1 MVKNEALIELT
12 GWLNDVRE
20 FDWGTALK
28 VSVDVRKKTPEGT
41 WETVDKTIY
50 DVTTDGKTAV
60 EGVKQVRVVGRIT
73 GTNTFQKRDGSTG
86 SSIKVRADRVEVASD
101 KVNEAAIMEAWPTAK
116 IGEAIPDNVEFNLLV
131 PAQETQVPF

>member
-28 VSVDVRKKTPEGT
+28 VSVDVRKKNHQGD
-41 WETVDKTIY
+41 WETVDKTVY
-50 DVTTDGKTAV
+50 DVTTDGKTPL
-60 EGVKQVRVVGRIT
+60 EGVKQVKVKGRIT

-86 SSIKVRADRVEVASD
+86 AAVKVRAELITPAGD
-101 KVNEAAIMEAWPTAK
+101 KVSEAAIMGQWPSAQ
-116 IGEAIPDNVEFNLLV
+116 IGQATPVDESA
-131 PAQETQVPF
+131 PF

>member
-1 MVKNEALIELT
+1 MIKNEALIDVT
-12 GWLNDVRE
+12 GWLNDVKE

-50 DVTTDGKTAV
+50 DITTDGKTAL
-60 EGVKQVRVVGRIT
+60 EGVKQVKVVGRIS

-86 SSIKVRADRVEVASD
+86 VSIKVRAESVTIASD
-101 KVNEAAIMEAWPTAK
+101 KVNEAAIMETWPTAK
-116 IGEAIPDNVEFNLLV
+116 MGPAIDES
-131 PAQETQVPF
+131 VPF

>member
-50 DVTTDGKTAV
+50 DVTTDGKTPL
-60 EGVKQVRVVGRIT
+60 EGVKQVTVKGRIT

-86 SSIKVRADRVEVASD
+86 AAVKVRAESIIIASD
-101 KVNEAAIMEAWPTAK
+101 KRNEAAIMDTWPTAQ
-116 IGEAIPDNVEFNLLV
+116 IGQAEPIDQGA
-131 PAQETQVPF
+131 PF

>member
-12 GWLNDVRE
+12 GWLNDVKE
-20 FDWGTALK
+20 FSWGTALK

-50 DVTTDGKTAV
+50 DVTTDGKTPL
-60 EGVKQVRVVGRIT
+60 EDVKQVTVKGRIT

-86 SSIKVRADRVEVASD
+86 AAVKVRAESIVIASD
-101 KVNEAAIMEAWPTAK
+101 KRNEAAIMETWPTAQ
-116 IGEAIPDNVEFNLLV
+116 IGQAEPIDQGA
-131 PAQETQVPF
+131 PF

>member
-12 GWLNDVRE
+12 GWLNDVKE
-20 FDWGTALK
+20 FSWGTALK

-50 DVTTDGKTAV
+50 DVTTDGKTPL
-60 EGVKQVRVVGRIT
+60 EDVKQVTVKGRIT

-86 SSIKVRADRVEVASD
+86 AAVKVRAESIVIASD
-101 KVNEAAIMEAWPTAK
+101 KRNEAAIMDTWPTAQ
-116 IGEAIPDNVEFNLLV
+116 IGQAEPIDQGA
-131 PAQETQVPF
+131 PF